1 MQSILKLR
9 LNNSLDVLDACFSW
23 WLTENLL
30 QARNKNLSNLTLQ
43 HICLLLQYWRQ
54 SLLYLLLDKLR
65 KCSPDRLSNSHFNL
79 YLNILLGLNLLIQL
93 VQLYVEF
100 CIFLVQ
106 LLVVLNQKF
115 LLALSLSRNWL
126 LYYRSYLLYLLWLLN
141 LLGNRR
147 DAFFICRWSL
157 TLWLFGFFNLF
168 WTVLLSLIAVFLFI
182 LFLERTVNCR
192 VL

>member
-30 QARNKNLSNLTLQ
+30 QARNKYLSNLTLK
-43 HICLLLQYWRQ
+43 HICLLLQYWGQ

-65 KCSPDRLSNSHFNL
+65 KCSPDRLNNSLFDL

-93 VQLYVEF
+93 VQLYVEL

-147 DAFFICRWSL
+147 DTFFICRWSL

-168 WTVLLSLIAVFLFI
+168 WTVLLSLITVFLFI